1 MYNMFYNSPATTGYA
16 RTQADANKFNNSSGK
31 PSALIFVVKQEGDKM
46 KLVQVIN
53 GKIAQYS
60 LPKTGVLKD
69 GSTVSG
75 YHLLD
80 EETLLDEGWLP
91 LEDIPPE
98 YDEEIQYL
106 VQDGYEVFE
115 DKVIKKY
122 RIEEIPEREEHRDLE
137 AEVEE
142 LRQII
147 DMLIG
152 GEDIE
157 QNLGRGRKGRGY

>member
-1 MYNMFYNSPATTGYA
+1 
-16 RTQADANKFNNSSGK
+16 
-31 PSALIFVVKQEGDKM
+31 M

-60 LPKTGVLKD
+60 LPKTGTLKD

-80 EETLLDEGWLP
+80 EEILVDEGWLP
-91 LEDIPPE
+91 LEDVEPE
-98 YDEEIQYL
+98 YDEETQYL
-106 VQDGYEVFE
+106 VQDGYEILE

-122 RIEEIPEREEHRDLE
+122 RIEEIPEREEPRDLE
-137 AEVEE
+137 AEIEE

-147 DMLIG
+147 DMLLG
-152 GEDIE
+152 GEDVE
-157 QNLGRGRKGRGY
+157 

>member
-1 MYNMFYNSPATTGYA
+1 
-16 RTQADANKFNNSSGK
+16 
-31 PSALIFVVKQEGDKM
+31 M

-60 LPKTGVLKD
+60 LPKTGTLKN

-80 EETLLDEGWLP
+80 EDILRDEGWLP

-98 YDEEIQYL
+98 YDEETQYL
-106 VQDGYEVFE
+106 VNDGYEILE

-122 RIEEIPEREEHRDLE
+122 RIEEIPERVEPRNLE
-137 AEVEE
+137 QEIEE
-142 LRQII
+142 LRKTI
-147 DMLIG
+147 DILLG
-152 GEDIE
+152 GEDNE
-157 QNLGRGRKGRGY
+157 

>member
-1 MYNMFYNSPATTGYA
+1 
-16 RTQADANKFNNSSGK
+16 
-31 PSALIFVVKQEGDKM
+31 M
-46 KLVQVIN
+46 KLIQVIN

-60 LPKTGVLKD
+60 LPKTGTLKN

-80 EETLLDEGWLP
+80 ENILKREGWLP
-91 LEDIPPE
+91 LEDSPPE
-98 YDEEIQYL
+98 YDEETQYL
-106 VQDGYEVFE
+106 ANDGYEILE

-122 RIEEIPEREEHRDLE
+122 RIEDIPEKEESRDLE

-147 DMLIG
+147 DVFLG
-152 GEDIE
+152 GEDNE
-157 QNLGRGRKGRGY
+157 

>member
-1 MYNMFYNSPATTGYA
+1 
-16 RTQADANKFNNSSGK
+16 
-31 PSALIFVVKQEGDKM
+31 M

-60 LPKTGVLKD
+60 LPKTGTLKN

-80 EETLLDEGWLP
+80 EEVLLDEGWLP
-91 LEDIPPE
+91 LEDIKPE
-98 YDEEIQYL
+98 YDEETQYL
-106 VQDGYEVFE
+106 VNDGYEILE

-122 RIEEIPEREEHRDLE
+122 RIEEIPEREEPRDLE
-137 AEVEE
+137 QEIEE

-147 DMLIG
+147 DTMLGVEDAEEIITLKQEGAGIG
-152 GEDIE
+152 D
-157 QNLGRGRKGRGY
+157 N